1 MISTS
6 YRHIGLFSIFLL
18 RLNQAYVTMIGANG
32 HSGRCPKELPTDA
45 LAGDTARAATSGEV
59 KDLRRETSALKE
71 VVADLTLENR
81 LLKKSMSGDGE
92 DEA

>member
-1 MISTS
+1 MP
-6 YRHIGLFSIFLL
+6 
-18 RLNQAYVTMIGANG
+18 
-32 HSGRCPKELPTDA
+32 SGPSLDRKLQRPT
-45 LAGDTARAATSGEV
+45 GSPSARAATSGEV

-81 LLKKSMSGDGE
+81 LLKKSMNGDGE